1 MAPNRQDQVDWKAP
15 DRRRDISDAAPVVAE
30 QSGRAERFLARL
42 DSHLPFIADR
52 LARRALLDRQLEGW
66 ERRYTRFI
74 ATDGASEPV
83 TNPADPPQAADFL
96 LTITGI
102 AARRSALGEH
112 LRGDD
117 HMPEKTK
124 PAMACEE
131 HQGNDARLDGLC
143 RQRPYGSAILSL
155 LVAADQR
162 CPAIIGQAHIL
173 YHARFSAQPEHA
185 EKTFTQ
191 LKRDAADLFEAI
203 AAVEAAMNESI
214 PETK

>member
-1 MAPNRQDQVDWKAP
+1 MAPNRQDQVDRKAP
-15 DRRRDISDAAPVVAE
+15 DRRRDISNAAPVAAE

-52 LARRALLDRQLEGW
+52 LARRVFLDRQLEGW
-66 ERRYTRFI
+66 ERRFARFI

-102 AARRSALGEH
+102 AARRSAFGEH

-117 HMPEKTK
+117 HMSERNK
-124 PAMACEE
+124 P
-131 HQGNDARLDGLC
+131 L
-143 RQRPYGSAILSL
+143 GSAILSL
-155 LVAADQR
+155 LVSADQR
-162 CPAIIGQAHIL
+162 CPAIIGQAHVL